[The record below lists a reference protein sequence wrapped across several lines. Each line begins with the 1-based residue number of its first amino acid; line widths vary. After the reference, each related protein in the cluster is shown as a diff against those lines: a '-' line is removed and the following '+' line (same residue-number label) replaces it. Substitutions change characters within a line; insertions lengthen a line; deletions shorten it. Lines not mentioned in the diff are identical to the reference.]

1 MMNETPDQKTARAV
15 QIIEIL
21 KSTYPDA
28 QVTLDYTNPFG
39 LLVSTILA
47 AQCTDE
53 RVNQVT
59 PALFARYPSPE
70 AFARADEA
78 ELQEFIRP
86 TGFFRQKAR
95 SIIEAAQDIVGKY
108 GGTVPDTIEELTS
121 LRGVGRKTANL
132 ILGVVYGKQAIV
144 VDTHVKR
151 ISVRLGLTEHK
162 DPTKV
167 EFDLMDV
174 VPRERWTEINHL
186 FIAHGRAICKAPTP
200 VCEICPVLEL
210 CPYGRLR
217 LGIEIQ
223 AISERRKPA

>member
-1 MMNETPDQKTARAV
+1 MINETPDQKKARAV
-15 QIIEIL
+15 RVIEIL

-70 AFARADEA
+70 AFAEADES
-78 ELQEFIRP
+78 ELQELIRP

-95 SIIEAAQDIVGKY
+95 SIIEVAQDIVGKF
-108 GGTVPDTIEELTS
+108 GGKVPDTLEELTS

-151 ISVRLGLTEHK
+151 ISARLGLTEHK
-162 DPTKV
+162 DPTKI
-167 EFDLMDV
+167 EFDLMGV
-174 VPRERWTEINHL
+174 VPEAHWTEINHL

-200 VCEICPVLEL
+200 LCEICPLLEL
-210 CPYGRLR
+210 CPYGKARM
-217 LGIEIQ
+217 GG
-223 AISERRKPA
+223 S

>member
-1 MMNETPDQKTARAV
+1 MMDETPDQKKARAV
-15 QIIEIL
+15 RIIEIL

-70 AFARADEA
+70 AFAEADEA
-78 ELQEFIRP
+78 ELQEIIRP
-86 TGFFRQKAR
+86 TGFFRQKSR
-95 SIIEAAQDIVGKY
+95 SIIEVAQDIVAKY
-108 GGTVPDTIEELTS
+108 GGKVPDTLEELTT

-151 ISVRLGLTEHK
+151 ISARLGLTEHK
-162 DPTKV
+162 DPTKI
-167 EFDLMDV
+167 EFDLMDIV
-174 VPRERWTEINHL
+174 QEEHWTEINHL

-200 VCEICPVLEL
+200 LCEICPVLEL
-210 CPYGRLR
+210 CPYGKARMA
-217 LGIEIQ
+217 GG
-223 AISERRKPA
+223 